1 MSVDAATI
9 TKRFSTAFD
18 PTNETHVL
26 WFKRLH
32 DTTEEGKSIDKV
44 LEDNPFGLHMN
55 KRDMMEWIH
64 IQFVLAMK
72 YATSVLNGRAWVPG
86 HKIEVL

>member
-18 PTNETHVL
+18 PMNETHVM

-32 DTTEEGKSIDKV
+32 DATEEGKSVDKV
-44 LEDNPFGLHMN
+44 LVDNPFGIKTTAREAL
-55 KRDMMEWIH
+55 EWIH

-72 YATSVLNGRAWVPG
+72 YSISVLNGRAWVPIQ
-86 HKIEVL
+86 KL